1 MAWKTEISPCCDAP
15 STNMTRIKSVKASDG
30 QRRCVRCTNVFS
42 CWIQVDDDQEE
53 IMRIRGVGA
62 HTGQKMEKSFEGNS
76 PMKEIIY
83 LVVDQRGVQNM
94 RKTLPEVRR
103 GEIPVK
109 LTINVPPEAFSA
121 TLSQEITVNDWR
133 PGIELSDVEFKHDII
148 KPEEAEVIRQRRL
161 EKMRSILEGQAS
173 R

>member
-1 MAWKTEISPCCDAP
+1 
-15 STNMTRIKSVKASDG
+15 
-30 QRRCVRCTNVFS
+30 
-42 CWIQVDDDQEE
+42 
-53 IMRIRGVGA
+53 
-62 HTGQKMEKSFEGNS
+62 
-76 PMKEIIY
+76 MKEIIY

-109 LTINVPPEAFSA
+109 RTINVPPEAFSPP

-133 PGIELSDVEFKHDII
+133 QGIELRDVEFKHDII
-148 KPEEAEVIRQRRL
+148 TPEEAEVIRQRRL